1 MTAAQ
6 KIVIEPA
13 RPGIAIRGLRKQFGT
28 VKALD
33 GVDLDVRPGQVVAL
47 LGRNGAGK
55 RTLLPVLGTTV
66 LPDEGDAHV
75 AGHHVASAAR
85 EVRRHTGLVL
95 GEERSWYWR
104 LSGRANLEFF
114 GVLLGLRRDAA
125 RARADEL
132 LHLMQLAPVAD
143 QRFDGYSSGMR
154 ARLSIARA
162 LLGRP
167 RVLLLDE
174 PTRTLDSAV
183 SADVRQV
190 VLEVVHT
197 EAPAV
202 LWVTH
207 DLVEA
212 RTVAGRVA
220 LLDAGRVV
228 LDRETPDSADVLEA
242 LFLRVTAT

>member
-1 MTAAQ
+1 VPDA
-6 KIVIEPA
+6 
-13 RPGIAIRGLRKQFGT
+13 G
-28 VKALD
+28 
-33 GVDLDVRPGQVVAL
+33 DV
-47 LGRNGAGK
+47 
-55 RTLLPVLGTTV
+55 
-66 LPDEGDAHV
+66 HV
-75 AGHHVASAAR
+75 AGHDVVSAAQ

-114 GVLLGLRRDAA
+114 GVLVGLRRDAA

-132 LHLMQLAPVAD
+132 LDLMQLAAVAD
-143 QRFDGYSSGMR
+143 HRFDGYSSGMR

-174 PTRTLDSAV
+174 PTRTLDPAV

-190 VLEVVHT
+190 VLDVVRT

-228 LDRETPDSADVLEA
+228 LDRETPPSADVLEA

>member
-1 MTAAQ
+1 
-6 KIVIEPA
+6 
-13 RPGIAIRGLRKQFGT
+13 
-28 VKALD
+28 LD
-33 GVDLDVRPGQVVAL
+33 GVDPDVRPGQVVAL

-55 RTLLPVLGTTV
+55 STLLRVLGTTV

-174 PTRTLDSAV
+174 PP
-183 SADVRQV
+183 
-190 VLEVVHT
+190 
-197 EAPAV
+197 AP
-202 LWVTH
+202 WTPPSRPPC
-207 DLVEA
+207 A
-212 RTVAGRVA
+212 RWCWSWC
-220 LLDAGRVV
+220 
-228 LDRETPDSADVLEA
+228 TP
-242 LFLRVTAT
+242 RPPRCCG